1 MQRELLIK
9 GGWIVTPFEVIENGV
24 VVVRNG
30 RIAFVGKE
38 NRATHSANA
47 SVLDASDKI
56 VSPGFIDTQIV
67 GARGFDASAGSLEA
81 VREVARFCSETG
93 TTSLLVAVGT
103 RPFKKL
109 VQGLR
114 GVREAIRK
122 GTDTAEVLGIHLEG
136 PYISPIK
143 KGAHNPNY
151 IRPPS
156 ISELNVILRESANNV
171 ILATVAPEVQGAI
184 SFIRELKR
192 RGVTVSIGHSNATY
206 EETLTG
212 IRAGMS
218 HATHVFN
225 GMREFHHREPGVL
238 GAVLTC
244 DNMTASLIADG
255 IHVHPAAMKVLV
267 KAKGTD
273 KIVLITDSV
282 VAGLQNGTYKL
293 VGLDVVLSD
302 GVCKLKSG
310 LSLAGS
316 SLAMNKAVRNM
327 IELVGVPIRDAVGMA
342 TINPAKVIG
351 TDRRKGSIEIGKDAD
366 IIVIDERIN
375 VYATLVKGKAVYNVL
390 DKN

>member
-9 GGWIVTPFEVIENGV
+9 SSRIFTPFEVIRNGV
-24 VVVRNG
+24 IAVRNG

-38 NRATHSANA
+38 DRAPYSTNA
-47 SVLDASDKI
+47 RVLDASDKI

-67 GARGFDASAGSLEA
+67 GARGFDASSGSLEA

-93 TTSLLVAVGT
+93 TTSFLAAVGT
-103 RPFKKL
+103 SLFEKMM
-109 VQGLR
+109 QSIR
-114 GVREAIRK
+114 GVRDAIQS
-122 GTDTAEVLGIHLEG
+122 GTGSSEILGIHLEG
-136 PYISPIK
+136 PYISPMK
-143 KGAHNPNY
+143 KGAHDSKY

-184 SFIRELKR
+184 RFIKELRK
-192 RGVTVSIGHSNATY
+192 RGVVVSIGHSNATY

-212 IRAGMS
+212 IRAGIS

-238 GAVLTC
+238 GAVFTC
-244 DNMTASLIADG
+244 QNVTASLIADG
-255 IHVHPAAMKVLV
+255 IHVHPAAMKMLV

-273 KIVLITDSV
+273 GIVLITDST
-282 VAGLQNGTYKL
+282 VAGLPNGTYKL
-293 VGLDVVLSD
+293 GGLDLVLSD

-316 SLAMNKAVRNM
+316 SLAMNIAVRNM
-327 IELVGVPIRDAVGMA
+327 IELVGVPIQDALKMA
-342 TINPAKVIG
+342 TINPARVICV
-351 TDRRKGSIEIGKDAD
+351 DSRKGSIRIGKDAD
-366 IIVIDERIN
+366 IIVIDEKIN
-375 VYATLVKGKAVYNVL
+375 VYATLAKGKVVYNVL
-390 DKN
+390 E

>member
-9 GGWIVTPFEVIENGV
+9 SGRILTPFEVMQNGV

-38 NRATHSANA
+38 NEATYSANA
-47 SVLDASDKI
+47 SVLDASDKM

-67 GARGFDASAGSLEA
+67 GARGFDAGGGSLEA

-103 RPFKKL
+103 SPFKKL

-114 GVREAIRK
+114 GVRDAIRK
-122 GTDTAEVLGIHLEG
+122 GTDSAEVLGIHLEG

-143 KGAHNPNY
+143 KGAHNLKY

-156 ISELNVILRESANNV
+156 ISELDLIVRESGDKL

-184 SFIRELKR
+184 SFIRELKK
-192 RGVTVSIGHSNATY
+192 RGIVVSIGHSNATY
-206 EETLTG
+206 EETLIG
-212 IRAGMS
+212 IRAGIS

-225 GMREFHHREPGVL
+225 GMREFHHREPGIL
-238 GAVLTC
+238 GAVFTC
-244 DNMTASLIADG
+244 DNVTASLIADG
-255 IHVHPAAMKVLV
+255 IHVHPAAMKTLV

-273 KIVLITDSV
+273 RIVLITDST
-282 VAGLQNGTYKL
+282 VAGLRDGTYKL
-293 VGLDVVLSD
+293 GGLDLVLSQ

-316 SLAMNKAVRNM
+316 SLTMNIAVRNM
-327 IELVGVPIRDAVGMA
+327 IELVGVPIQDALKMA
-342 TINPAKVIG
+342 TINPARVI
-351 TDRRKGSIEIGKDAD
+351 DVNSRKGSIEIGKDAD
-366 IIVIDERIN
+366 IIVIDEKIN
-375 VYATLVKGKAVYNVL
+375 VYATLVKGKVVHNVL
-390 DKN
+390 EQN

>member
-1 MQRELLIK
+1 MLIK
-9 GGWIVTPFEVIENGV
+9 GGRLVTPFGLLQDGV

-30 RIAFVGKE
+30 RIAFVGNE
-38 NRATHSANA
+38 NGATRSPNA
-47 SVLDASDKI
+47 SVLDASGKI

-67 GARGFDASAGSLEA
+67 GARGFDAGAGSPEA

-103 RPFKKL
+103 SPFKKL
-109 VQGLR
+109 VQVLR
-114 GVREAIRK
+114 GVADVIRK

-136 PYISPIK
+136 PYLSPAK
-143 KGAHNPNY
+143 KGAHNPKY
-151 IRPPS
+151 IRLPS

-184 SFIRELKR
+184 SLIRELKR
-192 RGVTVSIGHSNATY
+192 RGVVVSIGHSNATY
-206 EETLTG
+206 EETLAG
-212 IRAGMS
+212 IRAGIS

-225 GMREFHHREPGVL
+225 GMRELHHREPGVL
-238 GAVLTC
+238 GAVLSC

-282 VAGLQNGTYKL
+282 VAGLRNGTYKL
-293 VGLDVVLSD
+293 AGQDVVLSD
-302 GVCKLKSG
+302 GVCTLKSG
-310 LSLAGS
+310 RSLAGS
-316 SLAMNKAVRNM
+316 SLSMNKAVRNM
-327 IELVGVPIRDAVGMA
+327 IELVGVPIQDALAMA
-342 TINPAKVIG
+342 TINPAKAIG
-351 TDRRKGSIEIGKDAD
+351 IDKRKGSIDIGKDAD
-366 IIVIDERIN
+366 IIVIDEKIN
-375 VYATLVKGKAVYNVL
+375 VYATLVKGKAVHNVL